1 MCVCH
6 AVKREGGGEGGV
18 VDTRTHKPSPASKL
32 SISIIMIII
41 MTTNERHARMKNND
55 DDVDDVDDVVDVDAA
70 TKWKSTK
77 KRLLRLLHFF
87 RNFAFSNFFFSYLR
101 SKFFWPSGSPFF
113 RTIYFILPLCPS
125 PEQPD
130 PTHPLFRC
138 SCRMGFSG
146 RLSIYLEGQKDKSR
160 VITL

>member
-55 DDVDDVDDVVDVDAA
+55 DDVDDVDDDNNDDDDDDG
-70 TKWKSTK
+70 
-77 KRLLRLLHFF
+77 RGDD
-87 RNFAFSNFFFSYLR
+87 
-101 SKFFWPSGSPFF
+101 KFEP
-113 RTIYFILPLCPS
+113 
-125 PEQPD
+125 
-130 PTHPLFRC
+130 
-138 SCRMGFSG
+138 
-146 RLSIYLEGQKDKSR
+146 
-160 VITL
+160 